1 MSLVTAGVVIAGL
14 LAVRTP
20 AHKKAEL
27 SREELGLPPKA
38 SDTP

>member
-1 MSLVTAGVVIAGL
+1 VAGW

-27 SREELGLPPKA
+27 SRQKLA
-38 SDTP
+38 VADARD